1 VAIVP
6 TVALKVAE
14 ALVAG
19 TVTDAGT
26 VTAALLL
33 ESATALPPVG
43 AAWLRVTVHV
53 LDAPELTLAGLQ
65 ARVET
70 SVGAARLKVVF

>member
-1 VAIVP
+1 MATVP
-6 TVALKVAE
+6 AVALKAAE
-14 ALVAG
+14 LLLAG
-19 TVTDAGT
+19 TVTDVGT
-26 VTAALLL
+26 LRDALLL
-33 ESATALPPVG
+33 ESATALPLVG

-70 SVGAARLKVVF
+70 IAGAIRLRLTL